1 MKKSRILP
9 CLRETPIV
17 EKYVTFFELKIVAR
31 EKVQQGATMF
41 SKTVSHR
48 MEITRDKAFRT
59 RYLPLEVFPSF
70 HLALSA

>member
-31 EKVQQGATMF
+31 EKVKQGATMF
-41 SKTVSHR
+41 SKMNKQSV
-48 MEITRDKAFRT
+48 IGWG
-59 RYLPLEVFPSF
+59 
-70 HLALSA
+70 